1 MDTIRLDA
9 RATDSLPVEVR
20 FGGQRNELE
29 DAFRLVYRLYRQRE
43 YSQPHPAR
51 LRYVWH
57 LGMPGS
63 RTIIALTTGKQIVA
77 TTSYVPDGSLGL
89 PMDSSFGAELEALR
103 TAGKSIAEV
112 MCLAIDVPRDKR
124 VWELFY
130 RLTRFL
136 VQYACWQGTDEL
148 VIAVHPRHEPFY
160 CRHLGFVRFGNCR
173 PYWSAEGHPAT
184 ACRLDL
190 KQLVAR
196 QAVRPSILRMYFGQ
210 PIDEALFDHP
220 DMPAADHEYFCRKMR
235 WNPAIKPASM
245 RGRRL
250 RRPA

>member
-9 RATDSLPVEVR
+9 RSATALPIDVR
-20 FGGQRNELE
+20 FGSPRGELE
-29 DAFRLVYRLYRQRE
+29 EAFRLVYRLYRQRK
-43 YSQPHPAR
+43 YSQPHPAG

-63 RTIIALTTGKQIVA
+63 RTIVA
-77 TTSYVPDGSLGL
+77 VAAEGHMVGTTSYVPDGKPGL
-89 PMDSSFGAELEALR
+89 PMDSSFGAELDALR
-103 TAGKSIAEV
+103 ASGKSIAEV
-112 MCLAIDVPRDKR
+112 MSLAIDAPHDTW
-124 VWELFY
+124 VWKLFY

-160 CRHLGFVRFGNCR
+160 CRHLGFVRFGKCR

-190 KQLVAR
+190 RQLIAR
-196 QAVRPSILRMYFGQ
+196 QAVRPSLLQMYFGE
-210 PIDEALFDHP
+210 PIDESHFEHP
-220 DMPAADHEYFCRKMR
+220 DMSSADHEYFCRKMR
-235 WNPAIKPASM
+235 LCPAHEHAIV
-245 RGRRL
+245 RGSRL